1 MLSSPPLHLLS
12 SSSPRKIEAVFSLQ
26 VKNDGLHVP
35 RVDLRWEYLPSEAS
49 GVSVRELSLLAVDAL
64 KASTFSSSLEFV
76 LGSDTV
82 SALVPRM
89 GSISNLQFKDF
100 SFENSAVHTL
110 LHGRWTASYVESK
123 QCGETRCSI

>member
-1 MLSSPPLHLLS
+1 M
-12 SSSPRKIEAVFSLQ
+12 E
-26 VKNDGLHVP
+26 
-35 RVDLRWEYLPSEAS
+35 
-49 GVSVRELSLLAVDAL
+49 AL

-82 SALVPRM
+82 SALVPGM
-89 GSISNLQFKDF
+89 GSIANLQFKDF

-123 QCGETRCSI
+123 QCGETLNGNLSLEWDALLPLGLIV